1 MSCLKCKY
9 CETVSTIEHLPICQ
23 KWICPKCAK
32 DKTTLEKERNAWG
45 RGNIYSMTDGSFYA
59 EYDD

>member
-1 MSCLKCKY
+1 
-9 CETVSTIEHLPICQ
+9 VSTIEHLPICQ